1 MYLAVLAT
9 ILGQALVLYRPEL
22 LIYAAA
28 AGLAMAAFARW
39 YEEPALALQ
48 FGDEYDAYRRA
59 VPAWC
64 PRRRPWKRS
73 DP

>member
-1 MYLAVLAT
+1 LFST
-9 ILGQALVLYRPEL
+9 GRSL

-39 YEEPALALQ
+39 YEKPALARQ

-64 PRRRPWKRS
+64 PRRRPWKPS